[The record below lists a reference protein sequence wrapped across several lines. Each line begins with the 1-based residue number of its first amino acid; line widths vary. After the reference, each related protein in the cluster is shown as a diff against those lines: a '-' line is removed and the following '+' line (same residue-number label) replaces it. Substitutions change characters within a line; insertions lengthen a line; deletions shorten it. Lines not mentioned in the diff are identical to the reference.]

1 MPRTPISIHCRGER
15 VYRFS
20 PASTALLVIDLQ
32 REFFTAD
39 AVNCVDEMQA
49 ILPRVGGI
57 LAKARQLG
65 CRVIHTRESYQA
77 DLSDVHAYRQSLDYV
92 GKPGPLGHFC
102 ILGEPGH
109 EFVEEARPLADE
121 TVIDK
126 AGFNAFYNSDLDDL
140 LKADGIDHLMICGV
154 TTQCC
159 VHSTLRE
166 AVDLGYWCLT
176 LADCCAAS
184 ELGMHD
190 AALQL
195 IAGEGHLFGWVADA
209 DDVEQGIAASNNC
222 A

>member
-1 MPRTPISIHCRGER
+1 M
-15 VYRFS
+15 
-20 PASTALLVIDLQ
+20 LVIDLQ

-39 AVNCVDEMQA
+39 AGECVDEMQA

-77 DLSDVHAYRQSLDYV
+77 DLSDVHAYRQSLEYV
-92 GKPGPLGHFC
+92 GKPGPLGRFC

-109 EFVEEARPLADE
+109 EFVEETRPLADE

-126 AGFNAFYNSDLDDL
+126 AGFSAFYNSELDDL
-140 LKADGIDHLMICGV
+140 LQADGIDHLIICGV

-166 AVDLGYWCLT
+166 AVDRGYWCLT
-176 LADCCAAS
+176 IADGCAATDA
-184 ELGMHD
+184 GMHD
-190 AALQL
+190 ATLQL
-195 IAGEGHLFGWVADA
+195 IAGEGHLFGWVADTR
-209 DDVEQGIAASNNC
+209 DLEQGITDSMLTTSELPVPAKG
-222 A
+222 